1 MERMTHKAQL
11 QYWVEALHR
20 CARECA
26 ERGISKQQW
35 IAGQGVSAK
44 TFYNWQR
51 RIREAASE
59 QMESKAAVPASE
71 SPVLA
76 ELPVAK
82 SVSKAEGTPEA
93 SAFKPAAILRVG
105 RMEAALS
112 DAVLPELM
120 RWLKEADDAQ

>member
-1 MERMTHKAQL
+1 MERMTRKARL

-35 IAGQGVSAK
+35 IAEQGVSAK

-59 QMESKAAVPASE
+59 QMESKAVVPAAE
-71 SPVLA
+71 TPVLA

-82 SVSKAEGTPEA
+82 SVSKEEGTPEA
-93 SAFKPAAILRVG
+93 SGFKPAAILRVG
-105 RMEAALS
+105 RMEVALS
-112 DAVLPELM
+112 DAALPELM